1 MDDLIDHY
9 QNTDDL
15 IKSCQLSSSGSNNS
29 NTNNNNNI
37 TLFVDTIEYE
47 AKVTIV
53 AKSTQQQVYLVKI
66 VSTDEDN
73 EDDDD
78 DEKVIKEQEYRAESL
93 LRVTQQVLEE
103 LSAVRD
109 DFLEKVLSLLFFGC
123 FLMHLFDRFL
133 SSFFL
138 SGCCKSLQLFFFRC
152 FCCCLIFWSVVVRR
166 RYSHTQL
173 CLR

>member
-1 MDDLIDHY
+1 MPTQFQTMDDLIDHY

-15 IKSCQLSSSGSNNS
+15 IKSFQLSSSGSNN
-29 NTNNNNNI
+29 NNNNNKNNNNGI

-53 AKSTQQQVYLVKI
+53 AKHQSSVYLVKI

-73 EDDDD
+73 EDENNED
-78 DEKVIKEQEYRAESL
+78 DENVIKEQEYRAESL

-109 DFLEKVLSLLFFGC
+109 EFLEKVLSLFDVVFSFWSFFFKFFFVVVTAYIFFFFVVVVWFFGP
-123 FLMHLFDRFL
+123 L
-133 SSFFL
+133 
-138 SGCCKSLQLFFFRC
+138 
-152 FCCCLIFWSVVVRR
+152 
-166 RYSHTQL
+166 
-173 CLR
+173 